1 MGEGAKSTYIISNT
15 HGFRILVYQPVN
27 NISEKRIRVILL
39 FIASGNIN
47 QIETRRKVLN
57 VAISHKIKIIKLID
71 EKVG

>member
-47 QIETRRKVLN
+47 QIEKQ
-57 VAISHKIKIIKLID
+57 D
-71 EKVG
+71 EKS